1 MVRTAGS
8 FSPWEPCH
16 HALRTI
22 YIIRKEDEIMDYKI
36 TGYKPEKLFHFFEE
50 ISAIPRGSGNEK
62 GISDYLVKFAEDR
75 GLWVYQDEAYNVIIK
90 KGGSKGAEDLPAVM
104 LQGHLDMVC
113 EKVAGVEHDFEKE
126 GIRLVVKDGILT
138 ANGTTLGSDNGVAVA
153 LMLMVLDDED
163 IVHPP
168 VECVFTTEEE
178 VGLNG
183 ARALDKSQIS
193 ARTMINMDSEE
204 EGVATISCAGGLR
217 IECTRPVT
225 RQLAEGTLL
234 SIEISGLKGGHSGTD
249 IDKERQNAIRV
260 MARVLYQIMKN
271 TDGKLVSFSGGNKDN
286 AIPRECMA
294 SLIFAD
300 AEEAKKA
307 EELACSLAET
317 LADEITP
324 YEENFTCEITSEE
337 GRTEN
342 ALSEEDAKAFITAM
356 YLAPNGVQ
364 SRNMKLDGFVVV
376 STNMGVA
383 RAEENRLVIV
393 FSPRSSVASLQEE
406 MKARLGL
413 LADTFGFAS
422 EFSGEYPGWSYK
434 EESPVR
440 DVFLESYRELFGEEL
455 KTEALHAGLEC
466 GLFSDAIPGLDAIA
480 VGPTLNNVHTPEEN
494 LPLDSFERFYELLK
508 DVLRRL
514 AEK

>member
-1 MVRTAGS
+1 M
-8 FSPWEPCH
+8 E
-16 HALRTI
+16 
-22 YIIRKEDEIMDYKI
+22 YKI

-50 ISAIPRGSGNEK
+50 ISAIPRGSKNEK
-62 GISDYLVKFAEDR
+62 GISDYLVKFAKDR

-90 KGGSKGAEDLPAVM
+90 KGGSKGAEDRPAVM
-104 LQGHLDMVC
+104 LQGHIDMVC
-113 EKVAGVEHDFEKE
+113 EKIAGVEHDFEKD
-126 GIRLVVKDGILT
+126 GIDLVVKDGVLT

-153 LMLMVLDDED
+153 LMMMVLDDED

-178 VGLNG
+178 IGLNG

-217 IECTRPVT
+217 VECSRPIK
-225 RQLAEGTLL
+225 REAAEGTLL
-234 SIEISGLKGGHSGTD
+234 TIEISGLGTD
-249 IDKERQNAIRV
+249 IDKERQNAIRT
-260 MARVLYQIMKN
+260 MARVVYQLMKA
-271 TDGKLVSFSGGNKDN
+271 TDGKLVSFDGGNKDN
-286 AIPRECMA
+286 AIPRECTA
-294 SLIFAD
+294 SLIYAD

-324 YEENFTCEITSEE
+324 YEENFACEISSEE
-337 GRTEN
+337 GRTAE
-342 ALSEEDAKAFITAM
+342 AIPGEDARAFISAM

-376 STNMGVA
+376 SVNMGVV
-383 RAEENRLVIV
+383 RSEENRLVIV

-406 MKARLGL
+406 MKARIGL
-413 LADTFGFAS
+413 LADTFGFAA
-422 EFSGEYPGWSYK
+422 EYSGEYPGWSYR

-440 DVFLESYRELFGEEL
+440 EVFCESYRELFGEEL
-455 KTEALHAGLEC
+455 RTEALHAGLEC

-480 VGPTLNNVHTPEEN
+480 VGPTLYNVHTPEEN
-494 LPLDSFERFYELLK
+494 LPLDSFERFYKLLK

-514 AEK
+514 AE

>member
-1 MVRTAGS
+1 M
-8 FSPWEPCH
+8 E
-16 HALRTI
+16 
-22 YIIRKEDEIMDYKI
+22 YKI

-62 GISDYLVKFAEDR
+62 GISDYLVKFAHDR
-75 GLWVYQDEAYNVIIK
+75 GLWVYQDDAYNVIIK
-90 KGGSKGAEDLPAVM
+90 KGGSKGAENRPAVM
-104 LQGHLDMVC
+104 LQGHIDMVC

-126 GIRLVVKDGILT
+126 GLDLVVEDGVLT
-138 ANGTTLGSDNGVAVA
+138 ANGTTLGADNGVAVA

-204 EGVATISCAGGLR
+204 EGMATISCAGGLR
-217 IECTRPVT
+217 IECTRPVV
-225 RQLAEGTLL
+225 REKAEGTLL
-234 SIEISGLKGGHSGTD
+234 TIEISGLKGGHSGTD

-260 MARVLYQIMKN
+260 MARMLYQLMKN
-271 TDGKLVSFSGGNKDN
+271 TDGKLVAFSGGNKDN

-294 SLIFAD
+294 SLIYAD
-300 AEEAKKA
+300 ALQAQKA
-307 EELACSLAET
+307 DELACSLAET
-317 LADEITP
+317 MADEITP
-324 YEENFTCEITSEE
+324 YEENFTCEISSEE
-337 GRTEN
+337 GRI
-342 ALSEEDAKAFITAM
+342 ADAISAEDAKAFITAM

-364 SRNMKLDGFVVV
+364 SRNIKLDGFVVV
-376 STNMGVA
+376 STNMGVV
-383 RAEENRLVIV
+383 RAEDDRLVIV

-413 LADTFGFAS
+413 LAETFGFTATY
-422 EFSGEYPGWSYK
+422 SGEYPGWSYK
-434 EESPVR
+434 EESPIR
-440 DVFLESYRELFGEEL
+440 EVFLESYRELFGEEL

-466 GLFSDAIPGLDAIA
+466 GLFSDAVPGLDAIA

-514 AEK
+514 TEK